1 MQFVV
6 QGLRR
11 DQGKDYFFNRC
22 VITGH
27 CLPRPV
33 VLAGPFHILSG
44 RFRPILPEPL
54 PQGGRQQRATVE
66 RDEPEEDEDWGGLD
80 ADFEGMVKVV
90 DLKTLWW
97 ASLLCDVSEWHFS
110 VD

>member
-1 MQFVV
+1 MV

-27 CLPRPV
+27 CLSRPV
-33 VLAGPFHILSG
+33 VLADPFCIFSD
-44 RFRPILPEPL
+44 RFRSILPEPL
-54 PQGGRQQRATVE
+54 PQGGRQQRAAVE
-66 RDEPEEDEDWGGLD
+66 RDEPEEEEDWEGSD
-80 ADFEGMVKVV
+80 AEFEGTVKVV

-97 ASLLCDVSEWHFS
+97 ASLLFCSVSEWHFS